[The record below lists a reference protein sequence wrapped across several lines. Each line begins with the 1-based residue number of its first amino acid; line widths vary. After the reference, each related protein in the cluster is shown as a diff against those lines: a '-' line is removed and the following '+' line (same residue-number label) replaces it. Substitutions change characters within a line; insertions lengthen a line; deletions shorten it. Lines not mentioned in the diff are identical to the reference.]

1 MKAAETLQETSNH
14 LIKLTDFS
22 YEMAITIEPASMPL
36 APSSDQIK
44 HFATVSCAHV
54 GKERRHGGTK
64 SGVHIHTE
72 FGELAT
78 QLAPTHCPE
87 ADRTRLA
94 ASTTIS

>member
-1 MKAAETLQETSNH
+1 MKVAATFQEINNH

-22 YEMAITIEPASMPL
+22 YEMAITIEPRSMPL
-36 APSSDQIK
+36 APRSDQIK

-54 GKERRHGGTK
+54 GKEPRHGGTE

-78 QLAPTHCPE
+78 RPAPIHCPE